1 MVMATKKNK
10 QNDLLAQ
17 IEEKLK
23 TVYDPE
29 FPMVDIFT
37 LGLIYKVEAD
47 EKKKSVQILMTFTT
61 PACPM
66 AEMIQEMIRNAVLEL
81 IPEFSVN
88 IEITFDPMRTY
99 NMIKDEDLKRMFE

>member
-1 MVMATKKNK
+1 MIARKTTK
-10 QNDLLAQ
+10 QSLVTQ
-17 IEEKLK
+17 IENKLK

-47 EKKKSVQILMTFTT
+47 EKKKQVQILMTFTT

-66 AEMIQEMIRNAVLEL
+66 AEMIQELITNAILEVV
-81 IPEFSVN
+81 PDFHVN